1 MEYIIKGR
9 DPQSFFNFFEE
20 ISAIPRG
27 SGNEKGIADYIVSFA
42 ESRGLWCY
50 RDETNNVFVR
60 MPASAGR
67 ENEGAVM
74 LQGHTDMVC
83 EKNFDTVHDFEK
95 DGIKLVL
102 DGDLLSADGTTLGAD
117 NGVAVA
123 LMLAVLDGGLQSHPM
138 IECLFTTSEEVGL
151 DGAKAFDYSLVKAEK
166 MINLDSEGEGI
177 ATVSCAGGVRS
188 DLSMQAN
195 VVECDKREMLI
206 SLSGLAGGH
215 SGAEIHCGR
224 ANANKLMGRV
234 LSFLI
239 DKVKFNLVSINGG
252 SKDNAIP
259 RECRAV
265 IAVDGDNADAV
276 VKTIKELEAD
286 ISRELSDADKKMA
299 ISVSSLGSTA
309 TCFDDKTTKNAISL
323 MAVVANGVFAMSND
337 IKDLV
342 EYSRNLGVIK
352 TEESSIE
359 FIFSAR
365 SSTESMIDHSQR
377 ELEMLGELCGCS
389 VRHYSRYPGW
399 RYEKDSELRELYVKA
414 AKKVLGREP
423 IIMAIH
429 AGLECGIIK
438 SHITNMDMI
447 SIGPEMRD
455 IHSPDEVLD
464 LPSCERFWL
473 IIEEMLKR

>member
-9 DPQSFFNFFEE
+9 KPEKFFNYFEE

-27 SGNEKGIADYIVSFA
+27 SGNEQGIADYIVAFA
-42 ESRGLWCY
+42 KKRGLECH

-60 MPASAGR
+60 MPATKGR
-67 ENEGAVM
+67 ESEGAIM

-83 EKNFDTVHDFEK
+83 EKNFDTVHDFEAE
-95 DGIKLVL
+95 GIKLLL
-102 DGDLLSADGTTLGAD
+102 DGDILRADGTTLGAD

-123 LMLAVLDGGLQSHPM
+123 LMLAILDGELQSHPV

-151 DGAKAFDYSLVKAEK
+151 DGAKAFDYSLVTAEK
-166 MINLDSEGEGI
+166 MINLDSEGEGL
-177 ATVSCAGGVRS
+177 ATVSCAGGVRT
-188 DLSMQAN
+188 DLSMKAAT
-195 VVECDKREMLI
+195 VECQKSALLI
-206 SLSGLAGGH
+206 KLSGLAGGH

-234 LSFLI
+234 LSILWGEI
-239 DKVKFNLVSINGG
+239 KFNLVSIEGG

-259 RECRAV
+259 RECRALIALDENDVKKAIDIIEAQGSV
-265 IAVDGDNADAV
+265 I
-276 VKTIKELEAD
+276 K
-286 ISRELSDADKKMA
+286 RELSDADKNMTLDA
-299 ISVSSLGSTA
+299 VVRDGVSTS
-309 TCFDDKTTKNAISL
+309 FDSAATKNAISL
-323 MAVVANGVFAMSND
+323 MATVANGVFAMSHD
-337 IKDLV
+337 IEGLV

-352 TEESSIE
+352 TDENGIE

-377 ELEMLGELCGCS
+377 ELEMLAGLCSCS

-399 RYEKDSELRELYVKA
+399 RFEKESALREIYINA

-423 IIMAIH
+423 VIMAIH

-438 SHITNMDMI
+438 SHINNMDMI

-455 IHSPDEVLD
+455 IHSPDECLD

-473 IIEEMLKR
+473 IIEEMLK

>member
-9 DPQSFFNFFEE
+9 KPEKFFNYFEE

-27 SGNEKGIADYIVSFA
+27 SGNEKGIADYIVAFA
-42 ESRGLWCY
+42 KKRGLECY

-60 MPASAGR
+60 MPATKGR

-83 EKNFDTVHDFEK
+83 EKNFDTVHDFENE
-95 DGIKLVL
+95 GIKLVL
-102 DGDLLSADGTTLGAD
+102 DGDTLRADGTTLGAD

-123 LMLAVLDGGLQSHPM
+123 LMLAILDGGLESHPT

-151 DGAKAFDYSLVKAEK
+151 DGAKAFDYSLVTAEK

-177 ATVSCAGGVRS
+177 ATVSCAGGVRT
-188 DLSMQAN
+188 DLSMKAAT
-195 VVECDKREMLI
+195 VECSKSALLI
-206 SLSGLAGGH
+206 KISGLAGGH

-234 LSFLI
+234 LAILLGE
-239 DKVKFNLVSINGG
+239 VKFNLVSIEGG

-259 RECRAV
+259 RECRALIALDESDILKAIEIVKAQERV
-265 IAVDGDNADAV
+265 IKRELCEDDKNLTLDAV
-276 VKTIKELEAD
+276 E
-286 ISRELSDADKKMA
+286 REG
-299 ISVSSLGSTA
+299 VSASFDST
-309 TCFDDKTTKNAISL
+309 TTKNAVSLIS
-323 MAVVANGVFAMSND
+323 VVANGVFAMSHD
-337 IKDLV
+337 IDGLV

-352 TEESSIE
+352 TDENGID

-377 ELEMLGELCGCS
+377 ELEMLGGLCSCS

-399 RYEKDSELRELYVKA
+399 RYERESELREIYIKA
-414 AKKVLGREP
+414 AEKVLGREP
-423 IIMAIH
+423 VIMAIH

-438 SHITNMDMI
+438 SHINNMDMI

-455 IHSPDEVLD
+455 IHSPDENLD
-464 LPSCERFWL
+464 LSSCERFWL
-473 IIEEMLKR
+473 IIEEMLK